1 MNILNYSI
9 FMSIF
14 YKYGILIC
22 MNENDLIKYEKL
34 ASLNNEDA
42 VFLLANHYQEKG
54 NFVKAFSYLTR
65 IVNTNNPDYLRK
77 IGYFFEK
84 GLGVEEDKE
93 KAFEYYL
100 KSARLG
106 DYISQYNIAICY
118 LNGVGVDKD
127 LEKAFNFAYQ
137 SAVQHYEK
145 ASILLANMYKNGI
158 GCEKDLDTAL
168 KTLERCKSE
177 SGSVLYLRS
186 ILLLD
191 KKVKNSNPEL
201 AIKLLQKGA
210 FNNDTKCLILLA
222 DLYKMGKIVTQ
233 DDSKSLSLLMKAAK
247 NGSSTAMN
255 KLAEYY
261 EQGIGTLKNEE
272 IAQFWR
278 IEANKK

>member
-1 MNILNYSI
+1 
-9 FMSIF
+9 
-14 YKYGILIC
+14 
-22 MNENDLIKYEKL
+22 MNENDLAKYEKL

-42 VFLLANHYQEKG
+42 IFLLANHYQEKG
-54 NFVKAFSYLTR
+54 NNIRAFSYLTR

-84 GLGVEEDKE
+84 GLGVEENKE

-100 KSARLG
+100 KSARFG

-118 LNGVGVDKD
+118 LNGVGVEKD

-137 SAVQHYEK
+137 SAVQNYEK

-158 GCEKDLDTAL
+158 GCEKELDTAL
-168 KTLERCKSE
+168 STLERCSVE
-177 SGSVLYLRS
+177 SNAVLYLRS

-191 KKVKNSNPEL
+191 SRCKKSNPEL
-201 AIKLLQKGA
+201 AIRLLQKGA

-222 DLYKMGKIVTQ
+222 DLYNKGKIVSQ

-247 NGSSTAMN
+247 NGSSAAML

-261 EQGIGTLKNEE
+261 DNGIGTLKNDE

-278 IEANKK
+278 TQASKSNE